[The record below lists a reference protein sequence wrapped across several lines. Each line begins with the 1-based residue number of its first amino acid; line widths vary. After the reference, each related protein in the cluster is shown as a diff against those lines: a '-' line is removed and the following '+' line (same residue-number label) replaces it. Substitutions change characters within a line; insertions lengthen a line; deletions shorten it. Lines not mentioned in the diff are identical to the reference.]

1 MGRLM
6 GVDAG
11 TVRVGIALSDELGV
25 MARPAAT
32 IPRRGDRGTAEAIR
46 DLARE
51 SGVDRIV
58 VGLPLS
64 MAGGEQASSVDAR
77 RLAEAI
83 RVATGL
89 PVITW
94 DERLT
99 TAAAERSLIESGVRR
114 ERRREI
120 VDQVAAAVLLQ
131 GYLDAGAPPSPAPP
145 VASRDARDPEEGG
158 G

>member
-51 SGVDRIV
+51 AGVDRIV

-89 PVITW
+89 PVVTW

-131 GYLDAGAPPSPAPP
+131 GFLDAGAPAPP
-145 VASRDARDPEEGG
+145 VPATPSSDDAADPEEGA
-158 G
+158 